1 MASHT
6 ITVRGGNST
15 RMTTVVLP
23 PLPCYCSEEDL
34 RPWQSLQERTAG
46 RG

>member
-1 MASHT
+1 MASHA
-6 ITVRGGNST
+6 IAVRGGNTT

-23 PLPCYCSEEDL
+23 PLSRDRGEENL